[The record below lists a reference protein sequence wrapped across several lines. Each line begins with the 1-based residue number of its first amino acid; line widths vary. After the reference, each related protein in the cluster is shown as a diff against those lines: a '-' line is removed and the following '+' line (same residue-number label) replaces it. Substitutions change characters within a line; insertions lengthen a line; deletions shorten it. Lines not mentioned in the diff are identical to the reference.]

1 MVAKTR
7 PTVDHST
14 LSPSGKVSS
23 RTRKATQEWT
33 RKELFGDGLAFP
45 QTEQPTE
52 REHLARRIEELEA
65 LADRGMGPRKHRRE
79 AARLRKLLD
88 SIKEE

>member
-1 MVAKTR
+1 MAEKTR

-23 RTRKATQEWT
+23 RARKAAQE
-33 RKELFGDGLAFP
+33 RAREELFGDGLAFP

-52 REHLARRIEELEA
+52 RERLLRRIAELEELA
-65 LADRGMGPRKHRRE
+65 GRGMGPRKHWRE
-79 AARLRKLLD
+79 AKRLRKLL
-88 SIKEE
+88 EETRD